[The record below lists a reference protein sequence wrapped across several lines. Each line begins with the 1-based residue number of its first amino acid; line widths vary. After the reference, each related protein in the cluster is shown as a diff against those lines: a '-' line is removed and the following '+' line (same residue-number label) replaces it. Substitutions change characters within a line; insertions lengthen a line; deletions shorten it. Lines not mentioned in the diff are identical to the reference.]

1 MPTWTRTGLR
11 IASGAGTVVLVCGA
25 VLPAWAQP
33 SSGVEQ
39 SLIKQSSVV
48 AKSLPPGPAAVQ
60 RASPGTLGS
69 AEPAYKELPDS
80 PSVTLAKLQQADP
93 VKNSSAPSPAGPSP
107 DAQSSNPPVS
117 APAQPTQDQPGV
129 VQSAPVQPGPVQAA
143 PVQAAPVQP
152 VQAAPQPS
160 TPKPEGTAAAGAN
173 PATGVAA
180 SQPAGMAIA
189 PAKQHR
195 TRTLVLRTG
204 AILGAGVALGTVF
217 ALTEGTSSKPPGA
230 R

>member
-11 IASGAGTVVLVCGA
+11 IASGAGAVVLVCGA
-25 VLPAWAQP
+25 VFPAWAQP

-39 SLIKQSSVV
+39 SLIKPSSVV
-48 AKSLPPGPAAVQ
+48 AKSLPPGPAAEQ

-93 VKNSSAPSPAGPSP
+93 VKNASAPSPAGPSP

-117 APAQPTQDQPGV
+117 APAEPTQNQPGP
-129 VQSAPVQPGPVQAA
+129 VQSAPVA
-143 PVQAAPVQP
+143 PVQPATVQP

>member
-1 MPTWTRTGLR
+1 MPTWTRAGLR
-11 IASGAGTVVLVCGA
+11 IAFGAGAVVLVCGS

-33 SSGVEQ
+33 SSVEP
-39 SLIKQSSVV
+39 SAVFEKAPASG
-48 AKSLPPGPAAVQ
+48 PGAVQ
-60 RASPGTLGS
+60 RASPGALGS
-69 AEPAYKELPDS
+69 AEPAYNELPDS
-80 PSVTLAKLQQADP
+80 PGVTLAKLQQADP
-93 VKNSSAPSPAGPSP
+93 GKNSSAPSSGGQSPNPA
-107 DAQSSNPPVS
+107 AS
-117 APAQPTQDQPGV
+117 APAQPTQDQPV
-129 VQSAPVQPGPVQAA
+129 PAQPAPA
-143 PVQAAPVQP
+143 QP
-152 VQAAPQPS
+152 VQAAPPPA

-204 AILGAGVALGTVF
+204 AILGAGVALGSVV
-217 ALTEGTSSKPPGA
+217 ALTQGTSSKPPGA

>member
-11 IASGAGTVVLVCGA
+11 IASGAGAVVLVCGA

-48 AKSLPPGPAAVQ
+48 ARSLPPGPAAVQ

-117 APAQPTQDQPGV
+117 APAQPTQN
-129 VQSAPVQPGPVQAA
+129 QPGPVQAA
-143 PVQAAPVQP
+143 PVQSAPVQP

>member
-11 IASGAGTVVLVCGA
+11 IASGAGAVVLVCGA

-39 SLIKQSSVV
+39 LIKQSSVV
-48 AKSLPPGPAAVQ
+48 ARSLPPGPAAVQ

-107 DAQSSNPPVS
+107 DAQSSKPPVS
-117 APAQPTQDQPGV
+117 APAQPTQN
-129 VQSAPVQPGPVQAA
+129 QPGPVQAA
-143 PVQAAPVQP
+143 PVQSAPVQP